1 MGKTLKACRHV
12 IATLCLFW
20 LAFMLVV
27 TILTTFK
34 LLPLLKNSITLTGF
48 IALVVSAFFFHRHR
62 FTVIYVF
69 GHELTHWATAKL
81 FFKKTGRIR
90 VGRLSGSTEIYN
102 TNVAI
107 TLAPYIIPF
116 YLMVLVGIFGISQL
130 FVYPS
135 PIWAAY
141 LVSVLVGI
149 TYAYHI
155 MLNIFALR
163 QAQSDL
169 ELYGKVFSLAFILA
183 GNALFLLLALLIA
196 TAQWKEACHAFT
208 KLLVFQYD
216 ALKAIALG
224 LREAMH
230 NYRG

>member
-1 MGKTLKACRHV
+1 MGKKLKACRHV
-12 IATLCLFW
+12 IATFFLFW
-20 LAFMLVV
+20 LAFMLLGTLL
-27 TILTTFK
+27 TIFK
-34 LLPLLKNSITLTGF
+34 PIPMLKNSITLTGF
-48 IALVVSAFFFHRHR
+48 IAFIASAVFFHRHR
-62 FTVIYVF
+62 FTVVYVF

-81 FFKKTGRIR
+81 FLKKTGRIR

-102 TNVAI
+102 TNIAI

-116 YLMVLVGIFGISQL
+116 YLMVLVGIFGLSQL

-135 PIWAAY
+135 PLWTTY
-141 LVSVLVGI
+141 TVSILAGV

-169 ELYGKVFSLAFILA
+169 ELYGKILSLAFILA

-196 TAQWKEACHAFT
+196 TAQWKDACHAFA
-208 KLLVFQYD
+208 KLLIFQYD
-216 ALKAIALG
+216 ALMAIAHG
-224 LREAMH
+224 LHEAASKFLK
-230 NYRG
+230 